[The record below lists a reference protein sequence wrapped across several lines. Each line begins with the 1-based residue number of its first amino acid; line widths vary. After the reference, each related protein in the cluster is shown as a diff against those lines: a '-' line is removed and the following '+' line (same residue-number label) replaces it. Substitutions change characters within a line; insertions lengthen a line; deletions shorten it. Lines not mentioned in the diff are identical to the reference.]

1 MTPTPAI
8 ELTITTA
15 ATTNRSVASD
25 RRASSRTESSPAAA
39 AATATPATV
48 YVTCQSVGAS
58 MPVMLLLV
66 RSGSQRPRR

>member
-15 ATTNRSVASD
+15 ATTNSSVASD
-25 RRASSRTESSPAAA
+25 RRASSRTQSSPAAA
-39 AATATPATV
+39 AATATPTTV

-58 MPVMLLLV
+58 MPVMLLPV